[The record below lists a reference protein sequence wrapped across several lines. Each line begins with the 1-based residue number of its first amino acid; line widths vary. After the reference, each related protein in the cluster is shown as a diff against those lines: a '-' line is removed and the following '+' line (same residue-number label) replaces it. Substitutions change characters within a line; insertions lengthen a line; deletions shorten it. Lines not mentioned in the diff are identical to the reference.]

1 MSEPRN
7 ETGQLLIPDPSAS
20 IPTVTLRSHV
30 RQPNIFRKRVLRA
43 DPNAGPGDWVAV
55 YVDSEEANE
64 QAEQQLLGY
73 GIYNPRSEIAVRMLR
88 FDSRLPDEP
97 FWNALFEKAISL
109 RRDFLQLDQ
118 STNAYRVF
126 HAEADGLPGL
136 VIDRY
141 DDVLSLEAYSL
152 GMYNR
157 AAAIAEKLGGML
169 GTKHWY
175 VRTSPQ
181 ILAQEGY
188 DRSPLNSPEAPAR
201 LTINEFGTRFRI
213 RMDEPTHKTGFFC
226 DQRDNRR
233 MLANYSNGKS
243 VLDLCC
249 YNGGFAIQAKRLGQ
263 AAEVT
268 GVDLDEHPLK
278 AARDNANLNQVRVKF
293 VQADV
298 FPYMRDMIRGGQ
310 QFDVVVLDPPKLIR
324 SRSEIEEGTQKHFD
338 LNRLAIQLV
347 RPGGLLLTCTC
358 AGLLPAFEFTQLVT
372 NAARYAAQNSE
383 EPTTGS
389 LRGRELRIIAKTGA
403 APDHPV
409 GGNCLETE
417 YLTAIWARVDDFS

>member
-1 MSEPRN
+1 MLEPRN
-7 ETGQLLIPDPSAS
+7 EATQRLSPDPTAA
-20 IPTVTLRSHV
+20 IPSVTLRSLV
-30 RQPNIFRKRVLRA
+30 RQPNVFRKRVLRA
-43 DPNAGPGDWVAV
+43 DSQAGPGDWVAV
-55 YVDSEEANE
+55 YVDSQESDEPATP
-64 QAEQQLLGY
+64 QLLGY
-73 GIYNPRSEIAVRMLR
+73 GIYNPRSEIAVRMMR

-97 FWNALFEKAISL
+97 YWNAVLEKAVSL
-109 RRDFLQLDQ
+109 RRDFLQLNQ
-118 STNAYRVF
+118 STNAYRVV
-126 HAEADGLPGL
+126 HAEADGFPGL

-141 DDVLSLEAYSL
+141 DDVLSIEAYSL
-152 GMYNR
+152 GMYQR
-157 AAAIAEKLGGML
+157 SAEIATKLGGIL
-169 GTKHWY
+169 GTKHWF

-188 DRSPLNSPEAPAR
+188 DRPPLNSPDAPTR

-233 MLANYSNGKS
+233 QLAQYCAGKS

-249 YNGGFAIQAKRLGQ
+249 YSGGFAIQAKRLGQ
-263 AAEVT
+263 ADEVT

-278 AARDNANLNQVRVKF
+278 AARENANLNQVRVKF

-324 SRSEIEEGTQKHFD
+324 ARSEIEEGTQKHFD

-358 AGLLPAFEFTQLVT
+358 SGLMPAYEFTQLVT
-372 NAARYAAQNSE
+372 NAARYAVQNSD
-383 EPTTGS
+383 EPTTAS

-403 APDHPV
+403 AADHPV